1 MSDSLSPFR
10 RWFPAVFVM
19 LAAVSVTGPGC
30 GSIQT
35 QIDYAADLFP
45 AAYEVSV
52 LPLEPQDGMSP
63 EDARA
68 FLQRKLNAGQYGLAL
83 QERFSNA
90 RAIFDYDRLH
100 VTLCREIKKNVGRK
114 QSLYVLEIKN
124 FCGDGTATA
133 GSDTL
138 CCSLYYFTT
147 EAQAR
152 TAAEA
157 LLCLGAQPCAVA
169 GWPQ

>member
-1 MSDSLSPFR
+1 MSGFPSRFR
-10 RWFPAVFVM
+10 HCRYVCFVILAVV
-19 LAAVSVTGPGC
+19 ATAPGC
-30 GSIQT
+30 GTIQT

-52 LPLEPQDGMSP
+52 LPLEPQQGMAP

-90 RAIFDYDRLH
+90 RAIFDYDQLH
-100 VTLCREIKKNVGRK
+100 VTLCREVKKNVGRK

-124 FCGDGTATA
+124 FCGDGTASA
-133 GSDTL
+133 GTGAL
-138 CCSLYYFTT
+138 HCSLYYFTT

-152 TAAEA
+152 TVAEA
-157 LLCLGAQPCAVA
+157 LTCLGAQPCANA
-169 GWPQ
+169 GWPE